1 MPKKRLVA
9 SLEGKD
15 SPVNIKRAT
24 LVRSMRHFRGDM
36 GELLKSR
43 AGGIL

>member
-9 SLEGKD
+9 SFGGND
-15 SPVNIKRAT
+15 SPVNIKRAI

>member
-1 MPKKRLVA
+1 MPKKRFVA

-15 SPVNIKRAT
+15 SPVNIRRAI
-24 LVRSMRHFRGDM
+24 LVSSMRHFRGDM